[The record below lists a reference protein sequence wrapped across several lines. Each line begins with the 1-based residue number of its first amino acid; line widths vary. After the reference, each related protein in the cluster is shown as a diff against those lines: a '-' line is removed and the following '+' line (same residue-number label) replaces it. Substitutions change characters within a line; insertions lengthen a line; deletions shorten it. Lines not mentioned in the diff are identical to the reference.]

1 MVFVSLDAQ
10 LRRFEL
16 PPDQVATAVHHDGC
30 YVAAV
35 LTPSFGAWAAGGWVC
50 VDLEPGPCALTP
62 PMTVVTAASSA
73 ELEAAAEASLARE
86 TDVRHWS
93 PVTTIPQ
100 LLLTLLADLNVQE
113 ASRPVP

>member
-1 MVFVSLDAQ
+1 MSSSSLSRLELLRLKSQPRSGMRASPGVESTVEVSVLD
-10 LRRFEL
+10 RM
-16 PPDQVATAVHHDGC
+16 
-30 YVAAV
+30 
-35 LTPSFGAWAAGGWVC
+35 
-50 VDLEPGPCALTP
+50 P